1 MHDIRILVSR
11 GTVVLVAV
19 LAVVLAVAVVTMAM
33 VAIAMVT
40 MALVEK
46 EVISHRFYKTIRCY
60 WYY

>member
-1 MHDIRILVSR
+1 
-11 GTVVLVAV
+11 

-40 MALVEK
+40 VALVAK
-46 EVISHRFYKTIRCY
+46 EVISHRFWKTIRCY